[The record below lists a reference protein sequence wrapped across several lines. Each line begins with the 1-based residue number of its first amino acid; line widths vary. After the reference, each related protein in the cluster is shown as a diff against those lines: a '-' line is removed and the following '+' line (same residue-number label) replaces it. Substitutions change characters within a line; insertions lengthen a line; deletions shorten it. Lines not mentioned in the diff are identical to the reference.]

1 IPTITIPTL
10 PIPIGTT
17 TTTVATTTTT
27 APGSTTT
34 TTTVPGATTTTVPG
48 CCGFATPGPSFM
60 RFETVTQAG
69 KCGTLTVGTGPID
82 LGCSGLYFGG
92 AGETVA
98 LPANI
103 PDMGVYIS
111 KVTSCSGT
119 ALTLD
124 AATAAETGSIR
135 TCSSAQGTCTPAT
148 LGTCNATT
156 FTCTGT
162 GQCTGACAPRAR
174 TGFRARSTRIATWT

>member
-1 IPTITIPTL
+1 MRLAVDVLAAFGLLLAVADPSFAVRGDSPGHGHMVANTSVQIAQVIPTITLPTL

-27 APGSTTT
+27 VPVSTTT

-92 AGETVA
+92 A
-98 LPANI
+98 
-103 PDMGVYIS
+103 
-111 KVTSCSGT
+111 
-119 ALTLD
+119 
-124 AATAAETGSIR
+124 
-135 TCSSAQGTCTPAT
+135 
-148 LGTCNATT
+148 
-156 FTCTGT
+156 
-162 GQCTGACAPRAR
+162 
-174 TGFRARSTRIATWT
+174 FRF